1 MQSVFYAKLAP
12 FPASFELKSKVTFA
26 TLGGFSKSARM
37 SGSHPQEEFWVRHC
51 KLSLRKSCAGEYQF
65 NFMLSSNAQS
75 WTRWIHSSASVA
87 YRKKKKEKGG
97 RGQGLI
103 RLVVDKHIA
112 NAFLWWHRGLEGH
125 SRVWLVKEDFLN
137 RQDWRWALND
147 ELSRGTWWQV

>member
-37 SGSHPQEEFWVRHC
+37 SGSHPQREFWVRHC

-65 NFMLSSNAQS
+65 NSTLSSNAQS

-97 RGQGLI
+97 QGTRVNQTGARSAHSKCLFWGHGRI
-103 RLVVDKHIA
+103 
-112 NAFLWWHRGLEGH
+112 EGH
-125 SRVWLVKEDFLN
+125 SHVWLVKEDFLN
-137 RQDWRWALND
+137 RQDRRWALND
-147 ELSRGTWWQV
+147 